1 MGPAV
6 LLGAGRAAGRA
17 AELRLLAASVP
28 AGRGGPGSVTTAIRG
43 GSAAL
48 HAAGAARTPR
58 CDSAFSRR
66 PLLCVGCREHRNAP
80 TFLRAFFVSE
90 MLVVAAEIPGRV
102 GLGSSSPRAVSSLI
116 TALQDNLPTW
126 LVFHVVLLFVVG
138 FFLKKVRICPL

>member
-1 MGPAV
+1 
-6 LLGAGRAAGRA
+6 
-17 AELRLLAASVP
+17 
-28 AGRGGPGSVTTAIRG
+28 
-43 GSAAL
+43 
-48 HAAGAARTPR
+48 
-58 CDSAFSRR
+58 
-66 PLLCVGCREHRNAP
+66 
-80 TFLRAFFVSE
+80 

>member
-1 MGPAV
+1 MPLLEICLYVNKSTAVCVRRVLPTGVGDTSAPPGGAVGP
-6 LLGAGRAAGRA
+6 
-17 AELRLLAASVP
+17 
-28 AGRGGPGSVTTAIRG
+28 
-43 GSAAL
+43 
-48 HAAGAARTPR
+48 
-58 CDSAFSRR
+58 RR
-66 PLLCVGCREHRNAP
+66 PPALPERSALCVGCREHRNAP